1 MPCRV
6 RQRNKAFTIA
16 ADELVDTCCV
26 ASGAFAALSAT
37 SSSAN
42 AAVMMDRRIVAIATM
57 PRVQSLTSARVAGAL
72 SPAAESGQC
81 PPLSGAGWNSQS
93 LGRLGAPRR
102 RSGS

>member
-16 ADELVDTCCV
+16 GDELVDTCCV

-42 AAVMMDRRIVAIATM
+42 AAVMVDRRIVAIATT
-57 PRVQSLTSARVAGAL
+57 PRVQVLSFSSCSWSAY
-72 SPAAESGQC
+72 PC
-81 PPLSGAGWNSQS
+81 C
-93 LGRLGAPRR
+93 
-102 RSGS
+102 

>member
-57 PRVQSLTSARVAGAL
+57 IAKLQLV
-72 SPAAESGQC
+72 
-81 PPLSGAGWNSQS
+81 
-93 LGRLGAPRR
+93 
-102 RSGS
+102 